1 MYNIGDKF
9 YFDNDYKNK
18 AKFCN
23 DNNYRI
29 VIVGEDENGTIYQI
43 QDQPQMTN
51 EEILQEL
58 REQREVECFAI
69 INQNFIINGQS
80 KTWFDT
86 LTDEQKVDA
95 EQWVQAWR
103 DVTETKIIPEKPSW
117 LKQQ

>member
-58 REQREVECFAI
+58 REQRENECFSI
-69 INQNFIINGQS
+69 INRGQLWYNTLTAEQLAELQVWY
-80 KTWFDT
+80 KTW
-86 LTDEQKVDA
+86 L
-95 EQWVQAWR
+95 
-103 DVTETKIIPEKPSW
+103 DVTETKVIPTKPSW
-117 LKQQ
+117 LK